1 MSALFTKTC
10 YGEIMKKLVLYIFL
24 FILNFS
30 ITSYSDDIQDLQIEG
45 ISIGDSLLNYTSK
58 KKILSEIKKNEPTYN
73 YLNNDFGE
81 VYLRNNFEE
90 YDFLS
95 FFVKQKDKLYTI
107 YSIAGIVMYDDKI
120 QQCLAKQKEIE
131 KQLSSI
137 FINTKINR
145 YTTKF
150 DWDLTGESTSQNI
163 ELVFSSG
170 DFIEINC
177 TKYKKSL
184 KIKNNWS
191 DGLQVTVNK
200 KEIKDWFNNSI
211 N

>member
-1 MSALFTKTC
+1 
-10 YGEIMKKLVLYIFL
+10 MKKLVSYIFL
-24 FILNFS
+24 FILSFS
-30 ITSYSDDIQDLQIEG
+30 IPSYSDDIQDLQIEG

-58 KKILSEIKKNEPTYN
+58 KEILSEIKKNEPTYN

-107 YSIAGIVMYDDKI
+107 YSIAGIIMYDDKI
-120 QQCLAKQKEIE
+120 EQCLAKQKEIE

-137 FINTKINR
+137 FINTKITR

-150 DWDLTGESTSQNI
+150 DWDLTGESTSQNV
-163 ELVFSSG
+163 EFVFSSG

>member
-1 MSALFTKTC
+1 MSALFAQIC
-10 YGEIMKKLVLYIFL
+10 YGVIMKKLVSYIFL
-24 FILNFS
+24 FILSFS
-30 ITSYSDDIQDLQIEG
+30 IPSYSDDIQDLQIEG

-58 KKILSEIKKNEPTYN
+58 KEILSEIKKNEPTYN

-107 YSIAGIVMYDDKI
+107 YSIAGIIMYDDKI
-120 QQCLAKQKEIE
+120 EQCLAKQKEIE

>member
-1 MSALFTKTC
+1 
-10 YGEIMKKLVLYIFL
+10 MKKLVSYIFL
-24 FILNFS
+24 FILSFS
-30 ITSYSDDIQDLQIEG
+30 IPSYSDDIQDLQIEG
-45 ISIGDSLLNYTSK
+45 VSIGDSLLNYTSK

>member
-1 MSALFTKTC
+1 
-10 YGEIMKKLVLYIFL
+10 MKKLVSYIFL
-24 FILNFS
+24 FILGFS
-30 ITSYSDDIQDLQIEG
+30 IPSYSDDIQDLQIEG

-95 FFVKQKDKLYTI
+95 FFVKQKDKLYTV

-120 QQCLAKQKEIE
+120 EQCLAKQKEIE

>member
-1 MSALFTKTC
+1 
-10 YGEIMKKLVLYIFL
+10 MKKLVSYIFL
-24 FILNFS
+24 FILSFS
-30 ITSYSDDIQDLQIEG
+30 IPSYSDDIQDLQIEG

-81 VYLRNNFEE
+81 VYLRDNFEE

-120 QQCLAKQKEIE
+120 EQCLAKQKEIE
-131 KQLSSI
+131 NQLSSI

-145 YTTKF
+145 YTVKF

-200 KEIKDWFNNSI
+200 KEIKDWFSNSI

>member
-1 MSALFTKTC
+1 
-10 YGEIMKKLVLYIFL
+10 MKKLVAYIFL
-24 FILNFS
+24 FILSFS
-30 ITSYSDDIQDLQIEG
+30 IPSYSDNIQDLQIEG
-45 ISIGDSLLNYTSK
+45 IRIADRLLNYTSTK
-58 KKILSEIKKNEPTYN
+58 EILLEITRNEPTYN

-81 VYLRNNFEE
+81 VYLRNNYEE
-90 YDFLS
+90 YDVLS
-95 FFVKQKDKLYTI
+95 FFVKQKDKLHI
-107 YSIAGIVMYDDKI
+107 VYSIAGIIMYDDKI
-120 QQCLAKQKEIE
+120 EQCLAKQKEIE

-137 FINTKINR
+137 FINTKMNR

-150 DWDLTGESTSQNI
+150 DWDPTGESISQNV

-200 KEIKDWFNNSI
+200 KEIKDWFNSRI

>member
-1 MSALFTKTC
+1 VSALFIKIC
-10 YGEIMKKLVLYIFL
+10 YDEIMKKLVSYIFL
-24 FILNFS
+24 FILSFS
-30 ITSYSDDIQDLQIEG
+30 IPSYSDDIQDLQIEG

-107 YSIAGIVMYDDKI
+107 YSIAGIIMYDDKI
-120 QQCLAKQKEIE
+120 EQCLAKQKEIE

>member
-1 MSALFTKTC
+1 
-10 YGEIMKKLVLYIFL
+10 MKKLVSYIFL
-24 FILNFS
+24 FILSFS
-30 ITSYSDDIQDLQIEG
+30 IPSYSDDIQDLQIEG
-45 ISIGDSLLNYTSK
+45 VSIGDSLLNYTSK

-107 YSIAGIVMYDDKI
+107 YSIAGIIMYDDKI
-120 QQCLAKQKEIE
+120 EQCLAKQKEIE

-150 DWDLTGESTSQNI
+150 DWDLTGESTSQSI

>member
-1 MSALFTKTC
+1 
-10 YGEIMKKLVLYIFL
+10 MKKLVSYIFL
-24 FILNFS
+24 FILGFS
-30 ITSYSDDIQDLQIEG
+30 IPSYSDDIQDLQIEG

-58 KKILSEIKKNEPTYN
+58 KKILSEIKKNEPGYN

-120 QQCLAKQKEIE
+120 EQCLAKQKEIE
-131 KQLSSI
+131 NQLSSI

-145 YTTKF
+145 YTMKF

-163 ELVFSSG
+163 EFVFSSG

>member
-1 MSALFTKTC
+1 
-10 YGEIMKKLVLYIFL
+10 MKKLFTYFFL
-24 FILNFS
+24 FILSFS
-30 ITSYSDDIQDLQIEG
+30 IPSYGEDIQDLQIEG

-58 KKILSEIKKNEPTYN
+58 KNILSEIQKNEPAYN

-107 YSIAGIVMYDDKI
+107 YSIAGLIMYDNKLE
-120 QQCLAKQKEIE
+120 QCLAKQKEIE
-131 KQLSSI
+131 KEFSSI

-145 YTTKF
+145 YTLKF
-150 DWDLTGESTSQNI
+150 DWDPTGDSTSQNV
-163 ELVFSSG
+163 EFEFSSG
-170 DFIEINC
+170 DFVEINC
-177 TKYKKSL
+177 TKYEKNL

-191 DGLQVTVNK
+191 DGLQVTINK
-200 KEIKDWFNNSI
+200 KEIRDWFSNPI

>member
-1 MSALFTKTC
+1 
-10 YGEIMKKLVLYIFL
+10 MKKLVSYIFL
-24 FILNFS
+24 FILSFS
-30 ITSYSDDIQDLQIEG
+30 IPSYSDDIQDLQIEG
-45 ISIGDSLLNYTSK
+45 VSIGDSLLNYTSK

-107 YSIAGIVMYDDKI
+107 YSIAGIIMYDDKI
-120 QQCLAKQKEIE
+120 EQCLAKQKEIE

-150 DWDLTGESTSQNI
+150 DWDLTGESTSQNV
-163 ELVFSSG
+163 EFVFSSG

>member
-1 MSALFTKTC
+1 
-10 YGEIMKKLVLYIFL
+10 
-24 FILNFS
+24 
-30 ITSYSDDIQDLQIEG
+30 
-45 ISIGDSLLNYTSK
+45 
-58 KKILSEIKKNEPTYN
+58 
-73 YLNNDFGE
+73 
-81 VYLRNNFEE
+81 
-90 YDFLS
+90 
-95 FFVKQKDKLYTI
+95 
-107 YSIAGIVMYDDKI
+107 MYDDKI
-120 QQCLAKQKEIE
+120 EQCLAKQKEIE

>member
-1 MSALFTKTC
+1 
-10 YGEIMKKLVLYIFL
+10 
-24 FILNFS
+24 
-30 ITSYSDDIQDLQIEG
+30 
-45 ISIGDSLLNYTSK
+45 
-58 KKILSEIKKNEPTYN
+58 
-73 YLNNDFGE
+73 
-81 VYLRNNFEE
+81 
-90 YDFLS
+90 
-95 FFVKQKDKLYTI
+95 
-107 YSIAGIVMYDDKI
+107 MYDDKI
-120 QQCLAKQKEIE
+120 EQCLAKQKEIE
-131 KQLSSI
+131 NQLSSI

-145 YTTKF
+145 YTVKF

-200 KEIKDWFNNSI
+200 KEIKDWFSNSI

>member
-1 MSALFTKTC
+1 
-10 YGEIMKKLVLYIFL
+10 MKKLVSYIFL
-24 FILNFS
+24 FILSFS
-30 ITSYSDDIQDLQIEG
+30 IPSYSDDIQDLQIEG
-45 ISIGDSLLNYTSK
+45 VSIGDSLLNYTSK
-58 KKILSEIKKNEPTYN
+58 KEILSEIKKNEPTYN

-107 YSIAGIVMYDDKI
+107 YSIAGIIMYDDKI
-120 QQCLAKQKEIE
+120 EQCLAKQKEIE

>member
-1 MSALFTKTC
+1 
-10 YGEIMKKLVLYIFL
+10 MKKLVSYIFL
-24 FILNFS
+24 FILSFS
-30 ITSYSDDIQDLQIEG
+30 IPSYSDDIQDLQIEG
-45 ISIGDSLLNYTSK
+45 VSIGDSLLNYTSK

-107 YSIAGIVMYDDKI
+107 YSIAGIIMYDDKI
-120 QQCLAKQKEIE
+120 EQCLAKQKEIE

>member
-1 MSALFTKTC
+1 VSSLFIKIC
-10 YGEIMKKLVLYIFL
+10 YDEIMKKLVSYIFL
-24 FILNFS
+24 FILSFS
-30 ITSYSDDIQDLQIEG
+30 IPSYSDDIQDLQIEG
-45 ISIGDSLLNYTSK
+45 VSIGDSLLNYTSK

-107 YSIAGIVMYDDKI
+107 YSIAGIIMYDDKI
-120 QQCLAKQKEIE
+120 EQCLAKQKEIE

>member
-1 MSALFTKTC
+1 
-10 YGEIMKKLVLYIFL
+10 MKKLVSYIFL
-24 FILNFS
+24 FILSFS
-30 ITSYSDDIQDLQIEG
+30 IPSYSDDIQDLQIEG

-107 YSIAGIVMYDDKI
+107 YSIAGIIMYDDKI
-120 QQCLAKQKEIE
+120 EQCLAKQKEIE

-150 DWDLTGESTSQNI
+150 DWDLTGESTSQNV
-163 ELVFSSG
+163 EFVFSSG

>member
-1 MSALFTKTC
+1 
-10 YGEIMKKLVLYIFL
+10 MKKFVSYIFL

-95 FFVKQKDKLYTI
+95 FFVKQKDKLYTV

-120 QQCLAKQKEIE
+120 EQCLAKQKEIE

>member
-1 MSALFTKTC
+1 
-10 YGEIMKKLVLYIFL
+10 MKKLVSYIFL
-24 FILNFS
+24 FILGFS
-30 ITSYSDDIQDLQIEG
+30 IPSYSDDIQDLQIEG

-58 KKILSEIKKNEPTYN
+58 KKILSEIKKNEPGYN

-120 QQCLAKQKEIE
+120 EQCLAKQKEIE
-131 KQLSSI
+131 NQLSSI

-145 YTTKF
+145 YTMKF

-163 ELVFSSG
+163 EFVFSSG

-200 KEIKDWFNNSI
+200 KEIKGWFSNSI

>member
-1 MSALFTKTC
+1 VSALFIKIC
-10 YGEIMKKLVLYIFL
+10 YDEIMKKLVSYIFL
-24 FILNFS
+24 FILSFS
-30 ITSYSDDIQDLQIEG
+30 IPSYSDDIQDLQIEG
-45 ISIGDSLLNYTSK
+45 VSIGDSLLNYTSK

-81 VYLRNNFEE
+81 VYLRNNFKE

-107 YSIAGIVMYDDKI
+107 YSIAGMIMYDDKI
-120 QQCLAKQKEIE
+120 EQCLAKQKEIE

>member
-1 MSALFTKTC
+1 
-10 YGEIMKKLVLYIFL
+10 MKKLVSYIFL
-24 FILNFS
+24 FILSFS
-30 ITSYSDDIQDLQIEG
+30 IPSYSDDIQDLQIEG
-45 ISIGDSLLNYTSK
+45 VSIGDSLLNYTSK

-107 YSIAGIVMYDDKI
+107 YSIAGMIMYDDKI
-120 QQCLAKQKEIE
+120 EQCLAKQKEIE